1 MTKKKTTALEL
12 PPEQAMALMVML
24 DGEMETIFDEGID
37 PIADWESADLYAYR
51 LLAYKTYKQWYMDNY
66 HD

>member
-1 MTKKKTTALEL
+1 MTKKKTKALEL
-12 PPEQAMALMVML
+12 APEQATALMVMI
-24 DGEMETIFDEGID
+24 ESEIETIFDEGID